1 MIRLESVSRAW
12 PEFSVRG
19 ITLEMARGEY
29 LVIVGPTGAG
39 KTLMLELLL
48 GVYQLD
54 AGGIFIDGRDVTALA
69 PEQRGVGMVYQDYLL
84 FPHLTVEQNLGFG
97 LRYARVPKQE
107 GARRVEEA
115 ARLLGITHLLHRY
128 PATLSGGE
136 RQRAAIGRAL
146 VPEPSIL
153 LLDEPFS
160 ALDRSTAKRLRD
172 ELQALHQARGLT
184 VLHVTHDLA
193 EARQMGGR
201 IALIA
206 EGALTAIGSAE
217 ELMRRPPTLFAAK
230 FFGAVNL
237 FEAEAAGPLRSGG
250 NAAWLMVRPDEVVLH
265 PASAPAGLAGEVA
278 GLSDEGNFVALR
290 IRIEGLAEP
299 LVVYTSRQQMS
310 AMQLGLGAAL
320 CVDVARAIHTL

>member
-12 PEFSVRG
+12 PEFSIRDV
-19 ITLEMARGEY
+19 TLEVARGEY

-39 KTLMLELLL
+39 KTLLLELLL
-48 GVYQLD
+48 GVYQSD
-54 AGGIFIDGRDVTALA
+54 TGRIFIDGRDVTALA
-69 PEQRGVGMVYQDYLL
+69 PEQRSIGMVYQDYLL
-84 FPHLTVEQNLGFG
+84 FPHLTVERNLGFG
-97 LRYARVPKQE
+97 LRYARVPRRE
-107 GARRVEEA
+107 GARRVEET
-115 ARLLGITHLLHRY
+115 ARLLGITHLLHRH

-146 VPEPSIL
+146 APEPSIL
-153 LLDEPFS
+153 LLDEPLS

-201 IALIA
+201 IALIN
-206 EGALTAIGSAE
+206 EGTLTAIGSAE

-237 FEAEAAGPLRSGG
+237 FEVAAAGPLRSGG
-250 NAAWLMVRPDEVVLH
+250 NASWLMVRPDEVVLH
-265 PASAPAGLAGEVA
+265 PASASAGLAGNVA
-278 GLSDEGNFVALR
+278 GLSDEGNFVALQ

-299 LVVYTSRQQMS
+299 LMVYTSRQQVS

-320 CVDVARAIHTL
+320 CVDVAHAIHTL